1 MTDWQNKAVST
12 VLTSLAAFIGSLI
25 PLFLH

>member
-12 VLTSLAAFIGSLI
+12 VFTSLAAFIGSLI